1 MSKQAVTKEIRPAAK
16 GRMATRVVATCALLC
31 ALSVVFARFTTVM
44 PSAISRFSIEA
55 VPIALAGY
63 FFGPL
68 AGLMVGAVSDTVG
81 CLFSGYG
88 WDPVL
93 TVPLPSPAGSLC
105 RPSAASAL
113 PDGEALGLLAGGRNP
128 AAGEGAGQRPV
139 AELLAHLPG
148 LFQEGHRAPHGI
160 PLCGSRPGAGAG
172 YPDYFSPVPYR
183 DLPADGTLAAQSI
196 QTELNIIHG
205 PCPQRRGPIS

>member
-1 MSKQAVTKEIRPAAK
+1 MSKHATTKQMQPLG

-63 FFGPL
+63 FFGPI
-68 AGLMVGAVSDTVG
+68 AGVMVGAVSDTVG

-93 TVPLPSPAGSLC
+93 TVSPML
-105 RPSAASAL
+105 
-113 PDGEALGLLAGGRNP
+113 LGLFAGLL
-128 AAGEGAGQRPV
+128 RPLLYKMEKPWDFWRV
-139 AELLAHLPG
+139 AVTLLPG
-148 LFQEGHRAPHGI
+148 KLLGSVLWQSHWLVLLGHSRRDMGVKMVYRAAEAGLELVLDTLIIFLLFRTGI
-160 PLCGSRPGAGAG
+160 FRRMGLWRPK
-172 YPDYFSPVPYR
+172 
-183 DLPADGTLAAQSI
+183 TKQK
-196 QTELNIIHG
+196 
-205 PCPQRRGPIS
+205 

>member
-1 MSKQAVTKEIRPAAK
+1 MSKNATTKEIQPTTR

-63 FFGPL
+63 FFGPI

-93 TVPLPSPAGSLC
+93 TVSPML
-105 RPSAASAL
+105 
-113 PDGEALGLLAGGRNP
+113 LGLFAGLL
-128 AAGEGAGQRPV
+128 RPV
-139 AELLAHLPG
+139 LYRMEKPWDFWRVAVTLLPG
-148 LFQEGHRAPHGI
+148 KVLGSVLWQSYWLIFLGYSKKAMG
-160 PLCGSRPGAGAG
+160 PLIGAG
-172 YPDYFSPVPYR
+172 YPDHFRPVPHGN
-183 DLPADGTLAAQSI
+183 LPAAGPLAAKSCKVP
-196 QTELNIIHG
+196 LVNNVHG
-205 PCPQRRGPIS
+205 PCPQRRGPF

>member
-1 MSKQAVTKEIRPAAK
+1 MSKHATTKQMQPLG

-63 FFGPL
+63 FFGPI
-68 AGLMVGAVSDTVG
+68 AGVMVGAVSDTVG

-93 TVPLPSPAGSLC
+93 TVSPML
-105 RPSAASAL
+105 
-113 PDGEALGLLAGGRNP
+113 LGLFAGLL
-128 AAGEGAGQRPV
+128 RPLLYKMAKPWDFWWV
-139 AELLAHLPG
+139 AVTLLPG
-148 LFQEGHRAPHGI
+148 KLLGSVLWQSYWLVLLGHSKRAMGPLMVYRAAEAGLELVLDTLIIFLLFRTGI
-160 PLCGSRPGAGAG
+160 FRRMGLWRPK
-172 YPDYFSPVPYR
+172 
-183 DLPADGTLAAQSI
+183 TKQK
-196 QTELNIIHG
+196 
-205 PCPQRRGPIS
+205 

>member
-1 MSKQAVTKEIRPAAK
+1 MSKHATTKQMQPLG

-63 FFGPL
+63 FFGPI
-68 AGLMVGAVSDTVG
+68 AGVMVGAVSDTVG

-93 TVPLPSPAGSLC
+93 TGSPML
-105 RPSAASAL
+105 
-113 PDGEALGLLAGGRNP
+113 LGLFAGLL
-128 AAGEGAGQRPV
+128 RPLLYKMEKPWDFWRV
-139 AELLAHLPG
+139 AVTLLPG
-148 LFQEGHRAPHGI
+148 KLLGSVLWQSYWLVLLGHSKRAMGPLMVYRAAEAGLELVLDTLIIFLLFRTGI
-160 PLCGSRPGAGAG
+160 FRRMGLWRPK
-172 YPDYFSPVPYR
+172 
-183 DLPADGTLAAQSI
+183 TTQK
-196 QTELNIIHG
+196 
-205 PCPQRRGPIS
+205 

>member
-1 MSKQAVTKEIRPAAK
+1 MSKHATTKQMQPLG

-63 FFGPL
+63 FFGPI
-68 AGLMVGAVSDTVG
+68 AGVMVGAVSDTVG

-93 TVPLPSPAGSLC
+93 TVSPML
-105 RPSAASAL
+105 
-113 PDGEALGLLAGGRNP
+113 LGLFAGLL
-128 AAGEGAGQRPV
+128 RP
-139 AELLAHLPG
+139 LL
-148 LFQEGHRAPHGI
+148 
-160 PLCGSRPGAGAG
+160 
-172 YPDYFSPVPYR
+172 
-183 DLPADGTLAAQSI
+183 
-196 QTELNIIHG
+196 
-205 PCPQRRGPIS
+205 

>member
-1 MSKQAVTKEIRPAAK
+1 MSKNATTKEIQPTTR
-16 GRMATRVVATCALLC
+16 GRMATRVVATSALLC

-63 FFGPL
+63 FFGPI

-93 TVPLPSPAGSLC
+93 TVSPML
-105 RPSAASAL
+105 
-113 PDGEALGLLAGGRNP
+113 LGLFAGLL
-128 AAGEGAGQRPV
+128 RPV
-139 AELLAHLPG
+139 LYRMEKPWDFWRVAVTLLPG
-148 LFQEGHRAPHGI
+148 KVLGSVLWQSYWLIFLGYSKKAMGPLISYRCIEAGLELVLDTLIIFVLFRTGI
-160 PLCGSRPGAGAG
+160 FQRLGLWRPKAAKSR
-172 YPDYFSPVPYR
+172 S
-183 DLPADGTLAAQSI
+183 
-196 QTELNIIHG
+196 
-205 PCPQRRGPIS
+205 

>member
-1 MSKQAVTKEIRPAAK
+1 MSKNATTKEIQPTTR

-63 FFGPL
+63 FFGPI

-93 TVPLPSPAGSLC
+93 TVDAACDLGPALV
-105 RPSAASAL
+105 L
-113 PDGEALGLLAGGRNP
+113 
-128 AAGEGAGQRPV
+128 
-139 AELLAHLPG
+139 
-148 LFQEGHRAPHGI
+148 
-160 PLCGSRPGAGAG
+160 
-172 YPDYFSPVPYR
+172 
-183 DLPADGTLAAQSI
+183 
-196 QTELNIIHG
+196 QTEHIADLQADCG
-205 PCPQRRGPIS
+205 

>member
-1 MSKQAVTKEIRPAAK
+1 MSKHATTKQMQPLG

-63 FFGPL
+63 FFGPI
-68 AGLMVGAVSDTVG
+68 AGVMVGAVSDTVG

-93 TVPLPSPAGSLC
+93 TVSPML
-105 RPSAASAL
+105 
-113 PDGEALGLLAGGRNP
+113 LGLFAGLL
-128 AAGEGAGQRPV
+128 RPLLYKMEKPWDFWRV
-139 AELLAHLPG
+139 AVTLLPG
-148 LFQEGHRAPHGI
+148 KL
-160 PLCGSRPGAGAG
+160 LGSVLWQS
-172 YPDYFSPVPYR
+172 Y
-183 DLPADGTLAAQSI
+183 LPADGALAAQDE
-196 QTELNIIHG
+196 TEINVFG
-205 PCPQRRGPIS
+205 PCLQRWGPLS

>member
-1 MSKQAVTKEIRPAAK
+1 MSKNATTKEIQPTTR

-63 FFGPL
+63 FFGPI

-93 TVPLPSPAGSLC
+93 TVSPMLLGLFAGLLRPVLYRMEKPWDFWRVAVLC
-105 RPSAASAL
+105 CQARYWAASC
-113 PDGEALGLLAGGRNP
+113 GRATGSSSWAIP
-128 AAGEGAGQRPV
+128 RRPW
-139 AELLAHLPG
+139 
-148 LFQEGHRAPHGI
+148 AP
-160 PLCGSRPGAGAG
+160 
-172 YPDYFSPVPYR
+172 
-183 DLPADGTLAAQSI
+183 
-196 QTELNIIHG
+196 
-205 PCPQRRGPIS
+205 

>member
-1 MSKQAVTKEIRPAAK
+1 MSKQAITKEIRPAAK

-81 CLFSGYG
+81 CLFSGY
-88 WDPVL
+88 
-93 TVPLPSPAGSLC
+93 
-105 RPSAASAL
+105 
-113 PDGEALGLLAGGRNP
+113 
-128 AAGEGAGQRPV
+128 
-139 AELLAHLPG
+139 
-148 LFQEGHRAPHGI
+148 
-160 PLCGSRPGAGAG
+160 
-172 YPDYFSPVPYR
+172 
-183 DLPADGTLAAQSI
+183 
-196 QTELNIIHG
+196 
-205 PCPQRRGPIS
+205 

>member
-93 TVPLPSPAGSLC
+93 TVSPML
-105 RPSAASAL
+105 
-113 PDGEALGLLAGGRNP
+113 LGLFAGLL
-128 AAGEGAGQRPV
+128 RPV
-139 AELLAHLPG
+139 LYRMEKPWDFWRVAVALLPGKVPELLAHLPG
-148 LFQEGHRAPHGI
+148 LLQKGHRAPHGI
-160 PLCGSRPGAGAG
+160 PLRRSRPGAGAG
-172 YPDYFSPVPYR
+172 YPDYFSPVPHR
-183 DLPADGTLAAQSI
+183 NLPADGTLAAQSI
-196 QTELNIIHG
+196 QTELNNIHG

>member
-1 MSKQAVTKEIRPAAK
+1 MSKNATNQGNPAHNQRK
-16 GRMATRVVATCALLC
+16 KATRVVATSALLC

-63 FFGPL
+63 FFGPI

-93 TVPLPSPAGSLC
+93 TVSPCSWACLQVSC
-105 RPSAASAL
+105 
-113 PDGEALGLLAGGRNP
+113 GRCCT
-128 AAGEGAGQRPV
+128 AWRS
-139 AELLAHLPG
+139 PG
-148 LFQEGHRAPHGI
+148 TSGVWQ
-160 PLCGSRPGAGAG
+160 
-172 YPDYFSPVPYR
+172 
-183 DLPADGTLAAQSI
+183 
-196 QTELNIIHG
+196 
-205 PCPQRRGPIS
+205 

>member
-93 TVPLPSPAGSLC
+93 TVSPML
-105 RPSAASAL
+105 
-113 PDGEALGLLAGGRNP
+113 LGLFAGLLRPVLYRMEKPWDFWRVAVTLLPGKVL
-128 AAGEGAGQRPV
+128 GQRPV

-148 LFQEGHRAPHGI
+148 LLQKGHRAPHGI
-160 PLCGSRPGAGAG
+160 PLRRSRPGAGAG
-172 YPDYFSPVPYR
+172 YPDYFSPVPHR
-183 DLPADGTLAAQSI
+183 NLPADGTLAAQSI
-196 QTELNIIHG
+196 QTELNNIHG

>member
-1 MSKQAVTKEIRPAAK
+1 MSKHATTKQMQPLG

-63 FFGPL
+63 FFGPI
-68 AGLMVGAVSDTVG
+68 AGVMVGAVSDTVG

-93 TVPLPSPAGSLC
+93 TVSPML
-105 RPSAASAL
+105 
-113 PDGEALGLLAGGRNP
+113 LGLFAGLL
-128 AAGEGAGQRPV
+128 RPLLCKMEKPWDFWRV
-139 AELLAHLPG
+139 AVTLLPG
-148 LFQEGHRAPHGI
+148 KLLGSVLWQSYWLVLLGHSKRAMGPLMVYRAAEAGLELVLDTLIIFLLFRTGI
-160 PLCGSRPGAGAG
+160 FRRMGLWRPK
-172 YPDYFSPVPYR
+172 
-183 DLPADGTLAAQSI
+183 TKQK
-196 QTELNIIHG
+196 
-205 PCPQRRGPIS
+205 

>member
-1 MSKQAVTKEIRPAAK
+1 MSKHATTKQMQPLG

-63 FFGPL
+63 FFGPI
-68 AGLMVGAVSDTVG
+68 AGVMVGAVSDTVG

-93 TVPLPSPAGSLC
+93 TVSPML
-105 RPSAASAL
+105 
-113 PDGEALGLLAGGRNP
+113 LGLFAGLL
-128 AAGEGAGQRPV
+128 RPLLYKMEKPWDFWRV
-139 AELLAHLPG
+139 AVTLLPG
-148 LFQEGHRAPHGI
+148 KLLGSVLWQSYWLVLLGHSKRAMG
-160 PLCGSRPGAGAG
+160 PLMVYRAAEAG
-172 YPDYFSPVPYR
+172 
-183 DLPADGTLAAQSI
+183 L
-196 QTELNIIHG
+196 ELVLEIGRAHV
-205 PCPQRRGPIS
+205 

>member
-1 MSKQAVTKEIRPAAK
+1 MSKHATTKQMQPLG

-63 FFGPL
+63 FFGPI
-68 AGLMVGAVSDTVG
+68 AGVMVGAVSDTVG

-93 TVPLPSPAGSLC
+93 TVSPML
-105 RPSAASAL
+105 
-113 PDGEALGLLAGGRNP
+113 LGLFAGLLRPLLYKMEKPWDFSLHLDSTHLSGWYV
-128 AAGEGAGQRPV
+128 GQLRHHNFCFF
-139 AELLAHLPG
+139 LH
-148 LFQEGHRAPHGI
+148 
-160 PLCGSRPGAGAG
+160 
-172 YPDYFSPVPYR
+172 
-183 DLPADGTLAAQSI
+183 
-196 QTELNIIHG
+196 
-205 PCPQRRGPIS
+205 

>member
-1 MSKQAVTKEIRPAAK
+1 MSKHATTKQMQPLG

-63 FFGPL
+63 FFGPI
-68 AGLMVGAVSDTVG
+68 AGVMVGAVSDTVG

-93 TVPLPSPAGSLC
+93 TVSPML
-105 RPSAASAL
+105 
-113 PDGEALGLLAGGRNP
+113 LGLFAGLL
-128 AAGEGAGQRPV
+128 RPLLYKMEKPWDFWRV
-139 AELLAHLPG
+139 AVTLLPG
-148 LFQEGHRAPHGI
+148 KLLGSVLWQSYWLSFFY
-160 PLCGSRPGAGAG
+160 GSRTFLGFLGVRSVQFAITSVVNAFVVFALFKSNVLSTLHLWP
-172 YPDYFSPVPYR
+172 PVNAKI
-183 DLPADGTLAAQSI
+183 PAEGVSESATEAQ
-196 QTELNIIHG
+196 
-205 PCPQRRGPIS
+205 

>member
-1 MSKQAVTKEIRPAAK
+1 MSKNATTKEIQPTTR
-16 GRMATRVVATCALLC
+16 GRMATRVVATSALLC

-63 FFGPL
+63 FFGPI

-93 TVPLPSPAGSLC
+93 TVSPML
-105 RPSAASAL
+105 
-113 PDGEALGLLAGGRNP
+113 LGLFAGLLRPVLYGNLP
-128 AAGEGAGQRPV
+128 AAGP
-139 AELLAHLPG
+139 
-148 LFQEGHRAPHGI
+148 
-160 PLCGSRPGAGAG
+160 
-172 YPDYFSPVPYR
+172 
-183 DLPADGTLAAQSI
+183 LAAKSCKVP
-196 QTELNIIHG
+196 LVNNVHG
-205 PCPQRRGPIS
+205 PCPQRRGPF

>member
-55 VPIALAGY
+55 VPLALAGY

-93 TVPLPSPAGSLC
+93 TVSPML
-105 RPSAASAL
+105 
-113 PDGEALGLLAGGRNP
+113 LGLFAGLL
-128 AAGEGAGQRPV
+128 RPV
-139 AELLAHLPG
+139 LYRMEKPWDFWRVAVTLLPG
-148 LFQEGHRAPHGI
+148 KVLGSVLWQSYWLIFLQKGHRAPHGI
-160 PLCGSRPGAGAG
+160 PLRRSRPGAGAG
-172 YPDYFSPVPYR
+172 YPDYFSPVPHR
-183 DLPADGTLAAQSI
+183 NLPADGTLAAQSI
-196 QTELNIIHG
+196 QTELNNIHG

>member
-1 MSKQAVTKEIRPAAK
+1 MSKNATTKEIQPTTR

-63 FFGPL
+63 FFGPI

-93 TVPLPSPAGSLC
+93 TVSPMLLGLFAGLG
-105 RPSAASAL
+105 RL
-113 PDGEALGLLAGGRNP
+113 PDQLVLCPAERQPAYPHPLLG
-128 AAGEGAGQRPV
+128 AAPGQR
-139 AELLAHLPG
+139 
-148 LFQEGHRAPHGI
+148 
-160 PLCGSRPGAGAG
+160 
-172 YPDYFSPVPYR
+172 
-183 DLPADGTLAAQSI
+183 
-196 QTELNIIHG
+196 N
-205 PCPQRRGPIS
+205 

>member
-1 MSKQAVTKEIRPAAK
+1 MTAGQTAYSLEPPPFSKGGLFYVQKRNDQGNPAHNQRK
-16 GRMATRVVATCALLC
+16 NGHCALLC

-63 FFGPL
+63 FFGPI

-93 TVPLPSPAGSLC
+93 TVSPML
-105 RPSAASAL
+105 
-113 PDGEALGLLAGGRNP
+113 LGLFAGLL
-128 AAGEGAGQRPV
+128 RPV
-139 AELLAHLPG
+139 LYRMEKPWDFWRVAVTLLPG
-148 LFQEGHRAPHGI
+148 KVLGSVLWQSYWLIFLGYSKKAMG
-160 PLCGSRPGAGAG
+160 PLIASRPVWSWCWI
-172 YPDYFSPVPYR
+172 P
-183 DLPADGTLAAQSI
+183 
-196 QTELNIIHG
+196 
-205 PCPQRRGPIS
+205 